1 MEQLH
6 SVGCPPSRASV
17 PALFGCIGTVVAG
30 GNFPESSRANHGT
43 VDQRIEEPNRVTE
56 LLVHQRD
63 QTGPQGCYRTGSADH
78 ELLPIDT
85 DDVAC
90 SWIGV
95 PANVRNTP
103 AFAATRV
110 R

>member
-17 PALFGCIGTVVAG
+17 PALFGCIGTVIAG
-30 GNFPESSRANHGT
+30 GDVPESSRANQRT
-43 VDQRIEEPNRVTE
+43 VNLRSEEPARASGLPVQ
-56 LLVHQRD
+56 QRD
-63 QTGPQGCYRTGSADH
+63 QTGPQGCYRTGSANH
-78 ELLPIDT
+78 ELLAIDT

-95 PANVRNTP
+95 PANVGNTP